1 MTARSAQ
8 MTTGRW
14 MSSGYRVMAS
24 MSSSGL
30 ASPARVRG
38 SGVRRS
44 ASARGGR
51 LFPEGQYAGDLGP
64 GGGLSR

>member
-30 ASPARVRG
+30 ASP
-38 SGVRRS
+38 SPS
-44 ASARGGR
+44 
-51 LFPEGQYAGDLGP
+51 
-64 GGGLSR
+64 SR

>member
-14 MSSGYRVMAS
+14 MSPGYRAMAS

-30 ASPARVRG
+30 ASPR
-38 SGVRRS
+38 
-44 ASARGGR
+44 
-51 LFPEGQYAGDLGP
+51 
-64 GGGLSR
+64 